1 MNSLLRE
8 FVYAVLQEGKH
19 DLEVVNMRSMSSV
32 VNSTINSAIETLKG
46 ELSQD
51 GNAEASDLA
60 RSLGRFRFFYVTEFD
75 DVATGAT
82 LHLSVGAH
90 VSYGHNGS
98 KLFNPDVT
106 VQVIGGS
113 ASKFAKFEHETE
125 VRVKEM
131 VLPCPVTNGLWWAD
145 DNLYLLRPLLL
156 GESPTLPPKKG
167 WSAIDELTYEPWNS
181 KAKRR

>member
-1 MNSLLRE
+1 MC
-8 FVYAVLQEGKH
+8 AVLQEGKH

-60 RSLGRFRFFYVTEFD
+60 RSLGRFRFFYVSGYD
-75 DVATGAT
+75 DGTTGAT
-82 LHLSVGAH
+82 LHISVGVY

-98 KLFNPDVT
+98 KLFNPDVS
-106 VQVIGGS
+106 VQVIGGNHFQRFER
-113 ASKFAKFEHETE
+113 ALEAK
-125 VRVKEM
+125 VQQL
-131 VLPCPVTNGLWWAD
+131 VLPAPGTTGLWWAD
-145 DNLYLLRPLLL
+145 ENLYLQRPLLL